1 MTDVSASGSDAAGD
15 DAETSPFAPPPAG
28 VAPSPFAPPTP
39 AALVVPSPTH
49 APPPDGL
56 PTPEL
61 LAAYPPPPVPGL
73 ATAVPGYAAPGYAA
87 PGYAAPGYPVSGY
100 GPPAS
105 SGPPPVAPL
114 EGRRPP
120 LWLALGLIAVL
131 LLPAVL
137 HWALRQ
143 SDLVLAEVLTGSV
156 MVREIVLGV
165 VLLVIMV
172 AARYSRTVGWVP
184 RPGAG
189 AAVRLIAAGLV
200 VTAFVAGTA
209 AAVELALTTSELLIV
224 LVNVVAVAVV
234 EETLFRGYL
243 WAALPASWSTSRV
256 LLVTSLV
263 FGSVHVLNGLVT
275 GRWGAAVAQAAAAC
289 VLGLA
294 LGATRMRSGWLGLGV
309 AVHAAIDGAAVVIGM
324 LAPRFQDTQHPL
336 LGPVL
341 PLLAYFSLYVTFAVT
356 GIVVLV
362 RTFRSERRA
371 RRAAAP
377 AAHAAVG

>member
-1 MTDVSASGSDAAGD
+1 M
-15 DAETSPFAPPPAG
+15 P
-28 VAPSPFAPPTP
+28 
-39 AALVVPSPTH
+39 
-49 APPPDGL
+49 
-56 PTPEL
+56 
-61 LAAYPPPPVPGL
+61 
-73 ATAVPGYAAPGYAA
+73 
-87 PGYAAPGYPVSGY
+87 GY

-137 HWALRQ
+137 HWLLRQ

-172 AARYSRTVGWVP
+172 AARYSRAVGWVP

-243 WAALPASWSTSRV
+243 WAALPGSWSTSRV

-275 GRWGAAVAQAAAAC
+275 GRWGAAIAQAAAAC

-324 LAPRFQDTQHPL
+324 LAPRFQDTQHPP